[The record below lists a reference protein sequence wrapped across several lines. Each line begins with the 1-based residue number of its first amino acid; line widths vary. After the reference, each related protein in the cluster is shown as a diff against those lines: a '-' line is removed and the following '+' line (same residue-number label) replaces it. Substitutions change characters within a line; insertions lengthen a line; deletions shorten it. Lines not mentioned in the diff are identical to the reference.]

1 MRVSP
6 SMVGALMLGAGA
18 MYLFDADRG
27 PRRRALLRD
36 RGSHVLRRA
45 GEAAGKKARHLRNRA
60 RGVVAEARVRSGH
73 GEPVGDEVLV
83 ERVRA
88 ALGRVVG
95 DASAIEVT
103 ASDGQVRLSGSVS
116 GSQLDT
122 LLRTV
127 ERVPG
132 VEEVY
137 DELETGESWNGLPR
151 SNGWA
156 RNLASEGRRS
166 GMAPALRLL
175 AGVAGGVAT
184 MKGLRRRGPL
194 GTMLGMFGA
203 TMLRKAMTGGRA

>member
-60 RGVVAEARVRSGH
+60 RGVVAGY
-73 GEPVGDEVLV
+73 P
-83 ERVRA
+83 
-88 ALGRVVG
+88 
-95 DASAIEVT
+95 
-103 ASDGQVRLSGSVS
+103 VRLSGSVS